1 MKKAKNAKVNMKTLS
16 AKIDR
21 VNRELDEICDML
33 ADLKT
38 EKKPA
43 KTVAKAKKAKTAKPK
58 KKRAV
63 KKKAKK

>member
-21 VNRELDEICDML
+21 VNRDLDEICDLL
-33 ADLKT
+33 AALKT
-38 EKKPA
+38 EKKATKAVA
-43 KTVAKAKKAKTAKPK
+43 KTKTAAKPK
-58 KKRAV
+58 KKRAT